1 MASKIPYNKVLDVL
15 KAGREAG
22 RSAEETVSVIILLGE
37 DADIDQIDTLRGAF
51 LAEKVGGLVSV
62 RPLSD
67 PTAPDAPYDIA
78 FILPGTQTAD
88 LMRAVV
94 QLGGRGIPVAI
105 IVRSAVESYDF
116 SNLGFK
122 DWEPEVIAASDGE
135 TLLTRLAEWIIRA
148 RPDKARAFSANFAFI
163 RPIQVR
169 ALITACAIQNA
180 TVGAINLIPGSDLP
194 IMTANQAK
202 LALDIAASYGKGLSA
217 GRIPEVAGVVG
228 AGFAYRA
235 LARTLTHVFDD
246 DGKTVH
252 NLLCVGGVHFEPNFA
267 EAALTSWGDE
277 AFGVTH
283 CLANQWLVS
292 GEYET
297 DSGFE
302 RACKCVESIAGG
314 IEAIVFHDKMKGCY
328 KDLVR
333 KLGAHY
339 DVPIYKHQRLRNPET
354 MEFRKSK

>member
-22 RSAEETVSVIILLGE
+22 RSAEETVSVIILLVE

-116 SNLGFK
+116 SHLGFQ
-122 DWEPEVIAASDGE
+122 DWEPEVIAATDGE

-235 LARTLTHVFDD
+235 LARTLLGLIPGVGWVLRAGLGFA
-246 DGKTVH
+246 GTVATG
-252 NLLCVGGVHFEPNFA
+252 NAIKARF
-267 EAALTSWGDE
+267 EAALPRESDE
-277 AFGVTH
+277 TA
-283 CLANQWLVS
+283 LAVRPQ
-292 GEYET
+292 
-297 DSGFE
+297 
-302 RACKCVESIAGG
+302 SIEPAEPG
-314 IEAIVFHDKMKGCY
+314 IE
-328 KDLVR
+328 R
-333 KLGAHY
+333 
-339 DVPIYKHQRLRNPET
+339 
-354 MEFRKSK
+354 

>member
-116 SNLGFK
+116 SNLGFL

-235 LARTLTHVFDD
+235 LARTLLGLIPGAGWVLRAGLGFA
-246 DGKTVH
+246 GTVATG
-252 NLLCVGGVHFEPNFA
+252 NAVKARF
-267 EAALTSWGDE
+267 EAALPKESDE
-277 AFGVTH
+277 TA
-283 CLANQWLVS
+283 LAVRPQ
-292 GEYET
+292 
-297 DSGFE
+297 
-302 RACKCVESIAGG
+302 SIEPAEPG
-314 IEAIVFHDKMKGCY
+314 IE
-328 KDLVR
+328 R
-333 KLGAHY
+333 
-339 DVPIYKHQRLRNPET
+339 
-354 MEFRKSK
+354 

>member
-116 SNLGFK
+116 SHLGFQ
-122 DWEPEVIAASDGE
+122 DWEPEVIAATDGE

-194 IMTANQAK
+194 IMTAHQAK

-235 LARTLTHVFDD
+235 LARTLLGLIPGVGWVLRAGLGFA
-246 DGKTVH
+246 GTVATG
-252 NLLCVGGVHFEPNFA
+252 NAIKARF
-267 EAALTSWGDE
+267 EAALPRESDE
-277 AFGVTH
+277 TA
-283 CLANQWLVS
+283 LAVRPQ
-292 GEYET
+292 
-297 DSGFE
+297 
-302 RACKCVESIAGG
+302 SIEPAEPG
-314 IEAIVFHDKMKGCY
+314 IE
-328 KDLVR
+328 R
-333 KLGAHY
+333 
-339 DVPIYKHQRLRNPET
+339 
-354 MEFRKSK
+354 

>member
-37 DADIDQIDTLRGAF
+37 DADIDQIDTLRGGF

-105 IVRSAVESYDF
+105 IVHSAVESYDF

-235 LARTLTHVFDD
+235 LARTLLGLIPGAGWVLRAGLGFA
-246 DGKTVH
+246 GTVATG
-252 NLLCVGGVHFEPNFA
+252 NAVKARF
-267 EAALTSWGDE
+267 EAALPKESDE
-277 AFGVTH
+277 TA
-283 CLANQWLVS
+283 LAVRPQ
-292 GEYET
+292 
-297 DSGFE
+297 
-302 RACKCVESIAGG
+302 SIEPAEPG
-314 IEAIVFHDKMKGCY
+314 IE
-328 KDLVR
+328 R
-333 KLGAHY
+333 
-339 DVPIYKHQRLRNPET
+339 
-354 MEFRKSK
+354 

>member
-116 SNLGFK
+116 SHLGFQ

-235 LARTLTHVFDD
+235 LARTLLGLIPGVGWVLRAGLGFA
-246 DGKTVH
+246 GTVATG
-252 NLLCVGGVHFEPNFA
+252 NAVKARF
-267 EAALTSWGDE
+267 EAALPKESDE
-277 AFGVTH
+277 TA
-283 CLANQWLVS
+283 LAVRPQ
-292 GEYET
+292 
-297 DSGFE
+297 
-302 RACKCVESIAGG
+302 SIEPAEPG
-314 IEAIVFHDKMKGCY
+314 IE
-328 KDLVR
+328 R
-333 KLGAHY
+333 
-339 DVPIYKHQRLRNPET
+339 
-354 MEFRKSK
+354 

>member
-116 SNLGFK
+116 SHLGFQ
-122 DWEPEVIAASDGE
+122 DWEPEVIAATDGE

-163 RPIQVR
+163 RPVQVR

-235 LARTLTHVFDD
+235 LARTLLGLIPGVGWVLRAGLGFA
-246 DGKTVH
+246 GTVATG
-252 NLLCVGGVHFEPNFA
+252 NAVKARF
-267 EAALTSWGDE
+267 EAALPRESDE
-277 AFGVTH
+277 TA
-283 CLANQWLVS
+283 LAVRPQ
-292 GEYET
+292 
-297 DSGFE
+297 
-302 RACKCVESIAGG
+302 SIEPAEPG
-314 IEAIVFHDKMKGCY
+314 IE
-328 KDLVR
+328 R
-333 KLGAHY
+333 
-339 DVPIYKHQRLRNPET
+339 
-354 MEFRKSK
+354 

>member
-105 IVRSAVESYDF
+105 IVHSAVESYDF

-148 RPDKARAFSANFAFI
+148 RPDKARA
-163 RPIQVR
+163 
-169 ALITACAIQNA
+169 
-180 TVGAINLIPGSDLP
+180 
-194 IMTANQAK
+194 AK

-235 LARTLTHVFDD
+235 LARTLLGLIPGAGWVLRAGLGFA
-246 DGKTVH
+246 GTVATG
-252 NLLCVGGVHFEPNFA
+252 NAVKARF
-267 EAALTSWGDE
+267 EAALPKESDE
-277 AFGVTH
+277 TA
-283 CLANQWLVS
+283 LAVRPQ
-292 GEYET
+292 
-297 DSGFE
+297 
-302 RACKCVESIAGG
+302 SIEPAEPG
-314 IEAIVFHDKMKGCY
+314 IE
-328 KDLVR
+328 R
-333 KLGAHY
+333 
-339 DVPIYKHQRLRNPET
+339 
-354 MEFRKSK
+354 

>member
-116 SNLGFK
+116 SHLGFQ
-122 DWEPEVIAASDGE
+122 DWEPEVIAATDGE

-163 RPIQVR
+163 RPVQVR

-235 LARTLTHVFDD
+235 LARTLLGLIPGVGWVLRAGLGFA
-246 DGKTVH
+246 GTVATG
-252 NLLCVGGVHFEPNFA
+252 NAIKARF
-267 EAALTSWGDE
+267 EAALPRESDE
-277 AFGVTH
+277 TA
-283 CLANQWLVS
+283 LAVRPQ
-292 GEYET
+292 
-297 DSGFE
+297 
-302 RACKCVESIAGG
+302 SIEPAEPG
-314 IEAIVFHDKMKGCY
+314 IE
-328 KDLVR
+328 R
-333 KLGAHY
+333 
-339 DVPIYKHQRLRNPET
+339 
-354 MEFRKSK
+354 

>member
-1 MASKIPYNKVLDVL
+1 MASKIQYNKVLDVL

-51 LAEKVGGLVSV
+51 LAEKVGGLVSA

-116 SNLGFK
+116 SHLGFQ
-122 DWEPEVIAASDGE
+122 DWEPEVIAATDGE

-235 LARTLTHVFDD
+235 LARTLLGLIPGVGWVLRAGLGFA
-246 DGKTVH
+246 GTVATG
-252 NLLCVGGVHFEPNFA
+252 NAVKARF
-267 EAALTSWGDE
+267 EAALPRESDE
-277 AFGVTH
+277 TA
-283 CLANQWLVS
+283 LAVRHQ
-292 GEYET
+292 
-297 DSGFE
+297 
-302 RACKCVESIAGG
+302 SIEPAEPG
-314 IEAIVFHDKMKGCY
+314 IE
-328 KDLVR
+328 R
-333 KLGAHY
+333 
-339 DVPIYKHQRLRNPET
+339 
-354 MEFRKSK
+354 

>member
-116 SNLGFK
+116 SHLGFQ
-122 DWEPEVIAASDGE
+122 DWEPEVIAATDGE

-235 LARTLTHVFDD
+235 LARTLLGLIPGVGWVLRAGLGFA
-246 DGKTVH
+246 GTVATG
-252 NLLCVGGVHFEPNFA
+252 NAVKARF
-267 EAALTSWGDE
+267 EAALPRESDE
-277 AFGVTH
+277 TA
-283 CLANQWLVS
+283 LAVRHQ
-292 GEYET
+292 
-297 DSGFE
+297 
-302 RACKCVESIAGG
+302 SIEPAEPG
-314 IEAIVFHDKMKGCY
+314 IE
-328 KDLVR
+328 R
-333 KLGAHY
+333 
-339 DVPIYKHQRLRNPET
+339 
-354 MEFRKSK
+354 

>member
-116 SNLGFK
+116 SHLGFQ
-122 DWEPEVIAASDGE
+122 DWEPEVIAATDGE

-235 LARTLTHVFDD
+235 LARTLLGLIPGVGWVLRAGLGFA
-246 DGKTVH
+246 GTVATG
-252 NLLCVGGVHFEPNFA
+252 NAVKARF
-267 EAALTSWGDE
+267 EAALPKESDE
-277 AFGVTH
+277 TA
-283 CLANQWLVS
+283 LAVRPQ
-292 GEYET
+292 
-297 DSGFE
+297 
-302 RACKCVESIAGG
+302 SIEPAEPG
-314 IEAIVFHDKMKGCY
+314 IE
-328 KDLVR
+328 R
-333 KLGAHY
+333 
-339 DVPIYKHQRLRNPET
+339 
-354 MEFRKSK
+354 

>member
-116 SNLGFK
+116 SHLGFQ
-122 DWEPEVIAASDGE
+122 DWEPEVIAATDGE

-235 LARTLTHVFDD
+235 LARTLLGLIPGVGWVLRAGLGFA
-246 DGKTVH
+246 GTVATG
-252 NLLCVGGVHFEPNFA
+252 NAIKARF
-267 EAALTSWGDE
+267 EAALPRESDE
-277 AFGVTH
+277 TA
-283 CLANQWLVS
+283 LAVRPQ
-292 GEYET
+292 
-297 DSGFE
+297 
-302 RACKCVESIAGG
+302 SIEPAEPG
-314 IEAIVFHDKMKGCY
+314 IE
-328 KDLVR
+328 R
-333 KLGAHY
+333 
-339 DVPIYKHQRLRNPET
+339 
-354 MEFRKSK
+354 

>member
-78 FILPGTQTAD
+78 FIVPGTQTAD

-116 SNLGFK
+116 SHLGFQ
-122 DWEPEVIAASDGE
+122 DWEPEVIAATDGE

-163 RPIQVR
+163 RPVQVR

-235 LARTLTHVFDD
+235 LARTLLGLIPGVGWVLRAGLGFA
-246 DGKTVH
+246 GTVATG
-252 NLLCVGGVHFEPNFA
+252 NAVKARF
-267 EAALTSWGDE
+267 EAALPRESDE
-277 AFGVTH
+277 TA
-283 CLANQWLVS
+283 LAVRPQ
-292 GEYET
+292 
-297 DSGFE
+297 
-302 RACKCVESIAGG
+302 SIEPAEPG
-314 IEAIVFHDKMKGCY
+314 IE
-328 KDLVR
+328 R
-333 KLGAHY
+333 
-339 DVPIYKHQRLRNPET
+339 
-354 MEFRKSK
+354 

>member
-116 SNLGFK
+116 SHLGFQ
-122 DWEPEVIAASDGE
+122 DWEPEVIAATDGE

-163 RPIQVR
+163 RPVQVR

-235 LARTLTHVFDD
+235 LARTLLGLIPGVGWVLRAGLGFA
-246 DGKTVH
+246 GTVATG
-252 NLLCVGGVHFEPNFA
+252 NAVKARF
-267 EAALTSWGDE
+267 EAALPRESDE
-277 AFGVTH
+277 TA
-283 CLANQWLVS
+283 LAVRHQ
-292 GEYET
+292 
-297 DSGFE
+297 
-302 RACKCVESIAGG
+302 SIEPAEPG
-314 IEAIVFHDKMKGCY
+314 IE
-328 KDLVR
+328 R
-333 KLGAHY
+333 
-339 DVPIYKHQRLRNPET
+339 
-354 MEFRKSK
+354 

>member
-116 SNLGFK
+116 SHLGFQ
-122 DWEPEVIAASDGE
+122 DWEPEVIAATDGE

-148 RPDKARAFSANFAFI
+148 SPDKARAFSANFAFI
-163 RPIQVR
+163 RPVQVR

-235 LARTLTHVFDD
+235 LARTLLGLIPGVGWVLRAGLGFA
-246 DGKTVH
+246 GTVATG
-252 NLLCVGGVHFEPNFA
+252 NAVKARF
-267 EAALTSWGDE
+267 EAALPKESDE
-277 AFGVTH
+277 TA
-283 CLANQWLVS
+283 LAVRPQ
-292 GEYET
+292 
-297 DSGFE
+297 
-302 RACKCVESIAGG
+302 SIEPAEPG
-314 IEAIVFHDKMKGCY
+314 IE
-328 KDLVR
+328 R
-333 KLGAHY
+333 
-339 DVPIYKHQRLRNPET
+339 
-354 MEFRKSK
+354 

>member
-22 RSAEETVSVIILLGE
+22 RSAEATVSVIILLGE

-116 SNLGFK
+116 SHLGFQ
-122 DWEPEVIAASDGE
+122 DWEPEVIAATDGE

-163 RPIQVR
+163 RPVQVR

-235 LARTLTHVFDD
+235 LARTLLGLIPGVGWVLRAGLGFA
-246 DGKTVH
+246 GTVATG
-252 NLLCVGGVHFEPNFA
+252 NAVKARF
-267 EAALTSWGDE
+267 EAALPRESDE
-277 AFGVTH
+277 TA
-283 CLANQWLVS
+283 LAVRPQ
-292 GEYET
+292 
-297 DSGFE
+297 
-302 RACKCVESIAGG
+302 SIEPAEPG
-314 IEAIVFHDKMKGCY
+314 IE
-328 KDLVR
+328 R
-333 KLGAHY
+333 
-339 DVPIYKHQRLRNPET
+339 
-354 MEFRKSK
+354 

>member
-78 FILPGTQTAD
+78 FILPGTQSAD
-88 LMRAVV
+88 LMRAVA

-116 SNLGFK
+116 SNLGFQ
-122 DWEPEVIAASDGE
+122 DWESEVIAASDGE

-235 LARTLTHVFDD
+235 LARTLLGLIPGVGWVLRAGLGFA
-246 DGKTVH
+246 GTVATG
-252 NLLCVGGVHFEPNFA
+252 NAVKARF
-267 EAALTSWGDE
+267 EAALPKASDE
-277 AFGVTH
+277 TA
-283 CLANQWLVS
+283 LAVRPQ
-292 GEYET
+292 
-297 DSGFE
+297 
-302 RACKCVESIAGG
+302 SIEPAEPG
-314 IEAIVFHDKMKGCY
+314 IE
-328 KDLVR
+328 R
-333 KLGAHY
+333 
-339 DVPIYKHQRLRNPET
+339 
-354 MEFRKSK
+354 

>member
-116 SNLGFK
+116 SHLGFQ
-122 DWEPEVIAASDGE
+122 DWEPEVIAATDGE

-148 RPDKARAFSANFAFI
+148 SPDKARAFSANFAFI

-235 LARTLTHVFDD
+235 LARTLLGLIPGVGWVLRAGLGFA
-246 DGKTVH
+246 GTVATG
-252 NLLCVGGVHFEPNFA
+252 NAVKARF
-267 EAALTSWGDE
+267 EAALPKESDE
-277 AFGVTH
+277 TA
-283 CLANQWLVS
+283 LAVRPQ
-292 GEYET
+292 
-297 DSGFE
+297 
-302 RACKCVESIAGG
+302 SIEPAEPG
-314 IEAIVFHDKMKGCY
+314 IE
-328 KDLVR
+328 R
-333 KLGAHY
+333 
-339 DVPIYKHQRLRNPET
+339 
-354 MEFRKSK
+354 

>member
-116 SNLGFK
+116 SHLGFQ
-122 DWEPEVIAASDGE
+122 DWEPEVIAATDGE

-235 LARTLTHVFDD
+235 LARTLLGLIPGVGWVLRAGLGFA
-246 DGKTVH
+246 GTVATG
-252 NLLCVGGVHFEPNFA
+252 NAVKARF
-267 EAALTSWGDE
+267 EAALPRESDE
-277 AFGVTH
+277 TA
-283 CLANQWLVS
+283 LAVRPQ
-292 GEYET
+292 
-297 DSGFE
+297 
-302 RACKCVESIAGG
+302 SIEPAEPG
-314 IEAIVFHDKMKGCY
+314 IE
-328 KDLVR
+328 R
-333 KLGAHY
+333 
-339 DVPIYKHQRLRNPET
+339 
-354 MEFRKSK
+354 

>member
-1 MASKIPYNKVLDVL
+1 
-15 KAGREAG
+15 
-22 RSAEETVSVIILLGE
+22 
-37 DADIDQIDTLRGAF
+37 
-51 LAEKVGGLVSV
+51 
-62 RPLSD
+62 
-67 PTAPDAPYDIA
+67 
-78 FILPGTQTAD
+78 
-88 LMRAVV
+88 MRAVV

-116 SNLGFK
+116 SHLGFQG
-122 DWEPEVIAASDGE
+122 WEPEVIAATDGE

-235 LARTLTHVFDD
+235 LARTLLGLIPGVGWVLRAGLGFA
-246 DGKTVH
+246 GTVATG
-252 NLLCVGGVHFEPNFA
+252 NAVKARF
-267 EAALTSWGDE
+267 EAALPRESDE
-277 AFGVTH
+277 TA
-283 CLANQWLVS
+283 LAVRPQ
-292 GEYET
+292 
-297 DSGFE
+297 
-302 RACKCVESIAGG
+302 SIEPAEPG
-314 IEAIVFHDKMKGCY
+314 IE
-328 KDLVR
+328 R
-333 KLGAHY
+333 
-339 DVPIYKHQRLRNPET
+339 
-354 MEFRKSK
+354 